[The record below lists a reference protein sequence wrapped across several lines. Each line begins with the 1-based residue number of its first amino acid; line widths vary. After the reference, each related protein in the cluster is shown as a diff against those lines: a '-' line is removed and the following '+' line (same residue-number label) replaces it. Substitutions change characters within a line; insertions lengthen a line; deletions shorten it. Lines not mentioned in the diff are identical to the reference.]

1 MSERKDRSTAG
12 AIFLGFMSVAS
23 LGIAGAGLFTG
34 QNTAAV
40 LGFGFFGMVLAVIA
54 GFAPRIVGSIE
65 LGKDGAKIPI
75 GELKRAEM
83 QMTQGQLVGIDELPR
98 VTEKIQAALT
108 EHQPTSTQRGA
119 AGFAADMP
127 PGPRRTVVVTDD
139 AAISMAKLSQTERDL
154 VDAQLS
160 QLGDPGIDPR
170 QSDVRALGDD
180 DSERSYYV
188 RRVSPDISLWY
199 RILDSGPDQAE
210 TLVVLVV
217 ARSSTDLPPTA
228 P

>member
-12 AIFLGFMSVAS
+12 SIFLGFMSVAS

-40 LGFGFFGMVLAVIA
+40 LGFGFFAMVLAVIA

-83 QMTQGQLVGIDELPR
+83 QMTEGKLVGIDQLPE
-98 VTEKIQAALT
+98 VTAKIQAALA
-108 EHQPTSTQRGA
+108 EEKSASDGRRS
-119 AGFAADMP
+119 AGFAVDMATVP
-127 PGPRRTVVVTDD
+127 QRTVVLTDD
-139 AAISMAKLSQTERDL
+139 AAISMAKLSHHERDL
-154 VDAQLS
+154 VSAQFVTMS
-160 QLGDPGIDPR
+160 DPDIDPR
-170 QSDVRALGDD
+170 QSDDRALGDD

-188 RRVSPDISLWY
+188 RAVSPDLRLWY
-199 RILDSGPDQAE
+199 RLLDSGVDQDE

-217 ARSSTDLPPTA
+217 ARSSADLTSTA